1 MTHISNVLL
10 YKLLASGFLSYFK
23 KHCFIYLMRLLNT
36 LVTCLLYLKVK
47 IYQLQ
52 VPENKN

>member
-10 YKLLASGFLSYFK
+10 YKVLASGFLFYFK

-36 LVTCLLYLKVK
+36 LVTCLLCLK